1 MPTLTESALPGF
13 TSETYFGLVG
23 PAGLPRNLVARINAD
38 AVKLLKTDDVK
49 NRYQQQGAEATPS
62 SPEEFLK
69 IQRAEFQRVAKIV
82 KEIGIKP
89 SDER

>member
-1 MPTLTESALPGF
+1 M
-13 TSETYFGLVG
+13 
-23 PAGLPRNLVARINAD
+23 
-38 AVKLLKTDDVK
+38 KLLKTDDVK

-62 SPEEFLK
+62 TPEEFLK

-89 SDER
+89 Q

>member
-1 MPTLTESALPGF
+1 MPIRQGPEDR
-13 TSETYFGLVG
+13 GL
-23 PAGLPRNLVARINAD
+23 
-38 AVKLLKTDDVK
+38 K

-62 SPEEFLK
+62 TPEEFLK

-89 SDER
+89 SNRVTRDR